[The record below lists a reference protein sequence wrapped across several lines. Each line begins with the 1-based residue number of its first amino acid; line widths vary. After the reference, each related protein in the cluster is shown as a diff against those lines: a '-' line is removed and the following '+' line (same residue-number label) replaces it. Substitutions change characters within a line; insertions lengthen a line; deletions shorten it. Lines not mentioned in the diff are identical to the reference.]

1 MEEEYPERYVVDTN
15 VLVYATVDAAPL
27 CDESRLWMA
36 ALQRQNAELCV
47 TPQICR
53 EYLVV
58 LTGDPVFDRDFTSA
72 EALDV
77 LAQLRKSLRLL
88 FSSQEA
94 LDELF
99 RLVRQYEVA
108 GKRIHDANIVAV
120 MGTKEISHLAT
131 YNRQDFAQFDAITLL
146 SPPEE
151 GQAEQ
156 QRS

>member
-1 MEEEYPERYVVDTN
+1 MEGYPERCVVDTN

-36 ALQRQNAELCV
+36 ALQRQNVELCV

-58 LTGDPVFDRDFTSA
+58 LTGDPVFDRDFTPA

-77 LAQLRKSLRLL
+77 LAQLRNSLRLL
-88 FSSQEA
+88 FPSPEA

-120 MGTKEISHLAT
+120 MNTKEISHLAT
-131 YNRQDFAQFDAITLL
+131 YNRQDFAQFDEVTLL

-156 QRS
+156 ERS

>member
-1 MEEEYPERYVVDTN
+1 MEGYPKRCVVDTN

-36 ALQRQNAELCV
+36 ELQRQNVELCV

-88 FSSQEA
+88 FPSQEA

-120 MGTKEISHLAT
+120 MGAKEISHLAT
-131 YNRQDFAQFDAITLL
+131 YNRQDFAQFEEVTLL

-151 GQAEQ
+151 GRAEKE
-156 QRS
+156 RS

>member
-1 MEEEYPERYVVDTN
+1 METYPERCVVDTN

-27 CDESRLWMA
+27 CDEARTWMA
-36 ALQRQNAELCV
+36 NLQRQNVTLCV

-58 LTGDPVFDRDFTSA
+58 LTGDPVFNRDFTPA

-77 LAQLRKSLRLL
+77 LAQLRQSLRTL
-88 FSSQEA
+88 FPSEEA
-94 LDELF
+94 FDELL

-108 GKRIHDANIVAV
+108 GKRIHDANIVAA
-120 MGTKEISHLAT
+120 MGTKEIAHLAT
-131 YNRQDFAQFDAITLL
+131 YNRQDFAQFDEIVLL

-151 GQAEQ
+151 GRAEQ
-156 QRS
+156 ERR

>member
-1 MEEEYPERYVVDTN
+1 MENEFPERCLVDTN

-27 CDESRLWMA
+27 CDEARLWMA
-36 ALQRQNAELCV
+36 TLQRQNVELCV

-58 LTGDPVFDRDFTSA
+58 LTGDPVFDRDFAPA

-77 LAQLRKSLRLL
+77 LTQLRKSLRLL
-88 FSSQEA
+88 FPSQEA

-99 RLVRQYEVA
+99 RLIQRYEVA

-120 MGTKEISHLAT
+120 MSTKEIAHLAT
-131 YNRQDFAQFDAITLL
+131 YNREDFASFDEVTLL

-151 GQAEQ
+151 GQAE
-156 QRS
+156 S